1 MSAIAQSLYTEK
13 IELYT
18 NHPNGTNS
26 LILSFGSLYYGFR
39 GITGSTRGTY
49 SY

>member
-1 MSAIAQSLYTEK
+1 MSAIAQLLCTEK
-13 IELYT
+13 IEPYT
-18 NHPNGTNS
+18 NHPDGTNS
-26 LILSFGSLYYGFR
+26 LISSFDNLYYGFR